1 MLGKLL
7 RPFALGLA
15 IAGSSCASLP
25 PPSAPLASRPQI
37 SNPIFVASN
46 NRELVTERAADVL
59 ATYNFE
65 PDTAYPI
72 EGTIATR
79 YRVGSSVLEPWN
91 RDSVGAS
98 NRLESTCQSIRRKV
112 LIHYV
117 PVEGGYLVSVE
128 AFKELEQPTS
138 PSPATTG
145 GSTFIVEH
153 QTLQRDLNVVLGQAS
168 PPGWL
173 PLGRDFAL
181 EQDMLCQL
189 EAAYR
194 R

>member
-1 MLGKLL
+1 MLAKLL

-15 IAGSSCASLP
+15 VAVSSCAPLP
-25 PPSAPLASRPQI
+25 PAGVPLASNGPI
-37 SNPIFVASN
+37 ANPIFVATTN
-46 NRELVTERAADVL
+46 KELVTERAADVL

-65 PDTAYPI
+65 PDSTYPI

-79 YRVGSSVLEPWN
+79 YRVGSGVLEPWN
-91 RDSVGAS
+91 GDSVGS
-98 NRLESTCQSIRRKV
+98 RNRWESTFQSIRRKV

-128 AFKELEQPTS
+128 AFKEIEQPTS
-138 PSPATTG
+138 PSPATMG
-145 GSTFIVEH
+145 GSSFIVEH
-153 QTLQRDLNVVLGQAS
+153 DTLRRDLNPVLGQAS
-168 PPGWL
+168 PPGWM
-173 PLGRDFAL
+173 PLGRDLTL
-181 EQDMLCQL
+181 EQDMLCRL